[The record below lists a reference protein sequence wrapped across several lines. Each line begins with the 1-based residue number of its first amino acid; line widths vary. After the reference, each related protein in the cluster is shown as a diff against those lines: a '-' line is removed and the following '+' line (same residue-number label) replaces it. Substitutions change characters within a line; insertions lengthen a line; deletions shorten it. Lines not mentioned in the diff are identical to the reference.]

1 MESTKRASLSAISTM
16 AVTESEVA
24 GAFSKIGEDP
34 SDKVFIGKC
43 ERQAHGRGSLEPWHV
58 GWRSCPTFQL
68 SC

>member
-1 MESTKRASLSAISTM
+1 M

>member
-1 MESTKRASLSAISTM
+1 M

-43 ERQAHGRGSLEPWHV
+43 ERHGHDRGNSESLCCRLA
-58 GWRSCPTFQL
+58 GL
-68 SC
+68 